1 MSLKED
7 RCTQSKWRDGV
18 SEMTAE
24 ESTATVIKR
33 FVKPFFFLLLLPLPL
48 LLVLGFPGSQALLPN
63 LPGQEHLPFLLVE
76 WESADP
82 LLSAVWGW
90 ISGNLVSSI
99 CLVVI
104 SSSSLLSA
112 GSATR
117 PVAIQCY
124 NINFDNFVLSPVSL
138 SLSLLLTC
146 SATLGSPMDWVVWHS
161 GKLIKL
167 PALMLL

>member
-1 MSLKED
+1 M
-7 RCTQSKWRDGV
+7 

-82 LLSAVWGW
+82 LLSAVW
-90 ISGNLVSSI
+90 
-99 CLVVI
+99 
-104 SSSSLLSA
+104 
-112 GSATR
+112 
-117 PVAIQCY
+117 
-124 NINFDNFVLSPVSL
+124 D
-138 SLSLLLTC
+138 
-146 SATLGSPMDWVVWHS
+146 
-161 GKLIKL
+161 
-167 PALMLL
+167 